1 MRKCEKMVLVKLSL
15 QNKERLEKD
24 KKYFE
29 KTIGGGKWSLN
40 DAFTEYLK
48 IINTTMKKRVEKK

>member
-1 MRKCEKMVLVKLSL
+1 VKKTVLVKLSL

-29 KTIGGGKWSLN
+29 RTIGGGKWSLN

-48 IINTTMKKRVEKK
+48 